1 MNEKLLQLTH
11 DAGIK
16 GTVGRSGGV
25 GCGAADTSKYASLT
39 FPLWRGA
46 FPALCKALI
55 EWYPPRDPKGIGFH
69 PSGSL
74 SHASVLSGENRG
86 RKHTADQPPSLFP
99 QKSSLSG
106 LRSIWFFFLA
116 SGNLSMPRSQ
126 SNSLLSQWKR
136 CGLKFMCK
144 GFKRK
149 WLIRTISFTNIN

>member
-1 MNEKLLQLTH
+1 MSEKLLQFIH

-16 GTVGRSGGV
+16 GTVGRRGWV
-25 GCGAADTSKYASLT
+25 GCGAADTSKYATLT

-74 SHASVLSGENRG
+74 SHASFLSGENRG

-99 QKSSLSG
+99 QKSGLSG
-106 LRSIWFFFLA
+106 LQSIWFFFLA
-116 SGNLSMPRSQ
+116 SGNLSMSCSQ
-126 SNSLLSQWKR
+126 SNSLFPSEKDVGWNSCVKASR
-136 CGLKFMCK
+136 E
-144 GFKRK
+144 
-149 WLIRTISFTNIN
+149 ND